1 MCVVCGCSDNS
12 PAHARHVQTQ
22 TGEAGVVTVNPGN
35 GDLHFGAGAARVSVP
50 GMSQARA
57 IKLETDI
64 LGANNRVAQHN
75 RAHFEAHGVT
85 ALNLVSSPGS
95 GKTTLLC
102 ATIEAL
108 KARQPDLHVAV
119 IEGDQQTSFDADRIR
134 ATGAPA
140 IQVNTGKGCHLDA
153 PMVAEAFAQLH
164 THEHHTHD
172 HGHGHGH
179 DHHHHGEEAHSLLF
193 IENVG
198 NLVCPAVWDLGEA
211 AKVAILSVTEGED
224 KPLKYPDMFAASQLM
239 ILNKTDLLPHVK
251 FDVARCIELARRV
264 NPAIEI
270 LQLSATTGEGMDAW
284 LHWLDH
290 AMGAHHHDAPV
301 SDEATLRQRVQQLEA
316 ELAKAKAKLSP
327 HAPPLRGSLLPEGER
342 FALGRPGGETV
353 SG

>member
-12 PAHARHVQTQ
+12 PAHARHVS
-22 TGEAGVVTVNPGN
+22 GEAGVVKVDPAH

-64 LGANNRVAQHN
+64 LGANNRVAQQN
-75 RAHFEAHGVT
+75 RAHFESHGVT

-108 KARQPDLHVAV
+108 KARSPDLSVSV

-164 THEHHTHD
+164 THSHDGHHSH
-172 HGHGHGH
+172 H
-179 DHHHHGEEAHSLLF
+179 DHHDSDGRSLLF

-224 KPLKYPDMFAASQLM
+224 KPLKYPDMFAASSLM
-239 ILNKTDLLPHVK
+239 ILNKTDLLPHVQ
-251 FDVARCIELARRV
+251 FDVARCIALARRV
-264 NPAIEI
+264 NPDIQI

-290 AMGAHHHDAPV
+290 AMGAHHGHHHDHHEDKPP
-301 SDEATLRQRVQQLEA
+301 EAALRERVRQLEA
-316 ELAKAKAKLSP
+316 ELAAAR
-327 HAPPLRGSLLPEGER
+327 AALPREPV
-342 FALGRPGGETV
+342 A
-353 SG
+353 

>member
-12 PAHARHVQTQ
+12 PAHARHVQQ
-22 TGEAGVVTVNPGN
+22 AGGEPGVITVNPAN

-50 GMSQARA
+50 GMSQERA

-64 LGANNRVAQHN
+64 LGANNRVAQQN
-75 RAHFEAHGVT
+75 RAHFESHGVT
-85 ALNLVSSPGS
+85 ALNFVSSPGS

-108 KARQPDLHVAV
+108 KARQPGLHVAV

-164 THEHHTHD
+164 SHGPSHDHSHD
-172 HGHGHGH
+172 HGHDHG
-179 DHHHHGEEAHSLLF
+179 HHHHGDDHSLLF

-251 FDVARCIELARRV
+251 FDVARCIALARRV
-264 NPAIEI
+264 NPTIEVI
-270 LQLSATTGEGMDAW
+270 QLSATTGEGMDAW

-290 AMGAHHHDAPV
+290 AMGAHHHHDEPV
-301 SDEATLRQRVQQLEA
+301 SEEAVLRQRVQQLEA
-316 ELAKAKAKLSP
+316 ELARAKAALSTG
-327 HAPPLRGSLLPEGER
+327 A
-342 FALGRPGGETV
+342 AA
-353 SG
+353 